1 MRNTFARAIGST
13 GFALAALS
21 SAIIMSPGC
30 VDRDAITREVTLTD
44 DGVIITIDS
53 DDPDA
58 VEMIQERA
66 AEHADRPRPDD
77 APPVETTV
85 ENTATGVIITIVGGT
100 DEAIARIQEH
110 ATREP
115 GERREGGREGHG
127 RRPGGEGE
135 RLEGVERTVTETA
148 TGIEISL
155 ES

>member
-21 SAIIMSPGC
+21 PAIIMSPGC